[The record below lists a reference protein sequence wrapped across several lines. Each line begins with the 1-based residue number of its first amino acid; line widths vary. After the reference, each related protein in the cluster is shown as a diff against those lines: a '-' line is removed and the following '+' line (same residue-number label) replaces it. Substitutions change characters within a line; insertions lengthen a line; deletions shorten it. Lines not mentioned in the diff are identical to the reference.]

1 MFFGLFTSKIGEDD
15 SPICRLHIFQM
26 RWFNHQPV
34 RENMGGAGG
43 YITSQSFIH
52 PLLLVKVF
60 LGGIKGNG
68 VVH

>member
-1 MFFGLFTSKIGEDD
+1 MFFGLFTPKIGEDD

-26 RWFNHQPV
+26 GSFNHQPV
-34 RENMGGAGG
+34 RENMGGV
-43 YITSQSFIH
+43 IQQSFIH

-60 LGGIKGNG
+60 WGGIKGNG